1 MQLSRFFY
9 YEAWD
14 DISKILT
21 FMAQLFVLLYPI
33 YFVDKY
39 YFSEESQPQ
48 KIESESDIYINDAK
62 KEFSEIFEKPSFHA
76 RYNSKVSSL
85 FYKPEELEKELLNDG
100 NEIEKRWKKY
110 FNRRYT

>member
-14 DISKILT
+14 DITKILT

-48 KIESESDIYINDAK
+48 KIESESDIYINN
-62 KEFSEIFEKPSFHA
+62 A
-76 RYNSKVSSL
+76 R
-85 FYKPEELEKELLNDG
+85 
-100 NEIEKRWKKY
+100 
-110 FNRRYT
+110 